1 MDFEQLINEAKVGR
15 PVKSHS
21 GLVKA
26 GDIFV
31 AVPGSR
37 VDGSKYIDDALNRGA
52 AWIVAQTQSE
62 FISDKVVIH
71 DNPAVALGHLARAF
85 YNTDQLDMRI
95 IGITGT
101 NGKTTVSY
109 LLEHIFTKSGLSTGV
124 VGTVNYRW
132 MGKTIEAPMTTPD
145 CLKIHEMLAMMDND
159 GVEMVIMEVSSH
171 ALAQDRVAGID
182 FDAGVFTNLTQDHL
196 DYHQDMEEYFQAKAK
211 LFLSQDRKKPFK
223 AVINKDDLYGKRLL
237 KAIPGAMGYGL
248 DDSKKPA
255 LSGKLIKNDRTGV
268 SIECS
273 YNGLRWTTISPL
285 CGRHNASNLLA
296 AQGVALSM
304 GLSPEKFKSLEIM
317 GQVPGRLEKVPNK
330 ADLDIYVDYAH
341 TPDALENICLSIKS
355 LGFARMIL
363 VFGCGGDR
371 DRTKRPLMGQIAAKY
386 SDVVFLTSDNP
397 RFEEPMDI
405 IDDVIPGLENCQELQ
420 VEVERKKAIGAAVK
434 SMKNGDVLVVAG
446 KGHENYQDIM
456 GKKHWFSDVEEVEKA
471 VAAL

>member
-1 MDFEQLINEAKVGR
+1 MNFAQLIKEAKQGR

-37 VDGSKYIDDALNRGA
+37 VDGSKYIDDALNKGA
-52 AWIVAQTQSE
+52 SWIVAQTNNES
-62 FISDKVVIH
+62 IPDKVVIH
-71 DNPAVALGHLARAF
+71 DNPAVALGHLARSF
-85 YNTDQLDMRI
+85 YHTDQLDMSI

-132 MGKTIEAPMTTPD
+132 MGKTTEASMTTPD
-145 CLKIHEMLAMMDND
+145 CLKIHEMLSMMDKD

-211 LFLSQDRKKPFK
+211 LFLSQERKKPFK
-223 AVINKDDLYGKRLL
+223 AVINKDDLYGQRLV
-237 KAIPGAMGYGL
+237 KDIPGAMGFGL
-248 DDSKKPA
+248 DHSKKPA

-273 YNGLRWTTISPL
+273 YNGLTWTTISPL

-296 AQGVALSM
+296 AQGVGLSM
-304 GLSPEKFKSLEIM
+304 GLSPEKFKCLEAVE
-317 GQVPGRLEKVPNK
+317 QVPGRLEKVPNN
-330 ADLDIYVDYAH
+330 AGLDIYVDYAH

-355 LGFARMIL
+355 LGFARMML
-363 VFGCGGDR
+363 VFGCGGNR
-371 DRTKRPLMGQIAAKY
+371 DRTKRALMGQVAARY
-386 SDVVFLTSDNP
+386 ADVVFLTSDNP
-397 RFEEPMDI
+397 RLEDPVSI
-405 IDDVIPGLENCQELQ
+405 IEDVIPGLENCQNLH
-420 VEVERKKAIGAAVK
+420 VEVERRKAIGRAVK
-434 SMKNGDVLVVAG
+434 DMKTGDVLVVAG

-456 GKKHWFSDVEEVEKA
+456 GKKHWFSDVEEIKKA
-471 VAAL
+471 VTEL

>member
-1 MDFEQLINEAKVGR
+1 MNFEQLKNEVREGR

-21 GLVKA
+21 GLVKS

-31 AVPGSR
+31 AVPGSK
-37 VDGSKYIDDALNRGA
+37 VDGSKYINDALNKGA
-52 AWIVAQTQSE
+52 AWIVAQKQVG
-62 FISDKVVIH
+62 FISDKVVVH
-71 DNPAVALGHLARAF
+71 DNPAVALGDLARAF
-85 YNTDQLDMRI
+85 YNTDQLDMSV

-109 LLEHIFTKSGLSTGV
+109 LLEYIFTNSGLSTGV

-132 MGKTIEAPMTTPD
+132 MGKTIEASMTTPD
-145 CLKIHEMLAMMDND
+145 CLKIHEMLSMMDKD
-159 GVEMVIMEVSSH
+159 GVELVIMEVSSH

-223 AVINKDDLYGKRLL
+223 AVINQDDTYGQRLL
-237 KAIPGAMGYGL
+237 KDIPGAMGFGL

-255 LSGKLIKNDRTGV
+255 LSGKLVKNDRTGV

-273 YNGLRWTTISPL
+273 YNGLRWTTASPL

-296 AQGVALSM
+296 AQGVALSI
-304 GLSPEKFKSLEIM
+304 GLSPEKFKCLETVD
-317 GQVPGRLEKVPNK
+317 QVPGRLEKVPNN
-330 ADLDIYVDYAH
+330 AGLDIYVDYAH

-355 LGFARMIL
+355 LDFARMLL
-363 VFGCGGDR
+363 VFGCGGNR
-371 DRTKRPLMGQIAAKY
+371 DRTKRPLMGQVAARY
-386 SDVVFLTSDNP
+386 ADVVFLTSDNP
-397 RFEEPMDI
+397 RLEDPMSI
-405 IDDVIPGLENCQELQ
+405 IEDVIPGLEGCQNLQ
-420 VEVERKKAIGAAVK
+420 VEVERRKAIRMAVK
-434 SMKNGDVLVVAG
+434 SMTKGDVLVVAG

-456 GKKHWFSDVEEVEKA
+456 GKKHWFSDVEEIKKA
-471 VAAL
+471 VTAL